1 MQDLKS
7 FFLLDDIC
15 ILRDGKQTTMGNLK
29 KGGKFRSP
37 NRQGNSQFLIKTFAY
52 DRRKN

>member
-29 KGGKFRSP
+29 KKK
-37 NRQGNSQFLIKTFAY
+37 GNFVRLIDKEIRNF
-52 DRRKN
+52 